1 MPGIDATPVSPVDVE
16 AAIREFVTSEYSRVV
31 AAVGH
36 ATGQSDAAEDAVQDA
51 LIKVLADGHRPRR
64 LAAWVTVVAIN
75 ILRARHRRSR
85 AEERAT
91 RRMAQAPASDAAS
104 GVPERVAVLE
114 AVDRLPDGQRVAVL
128 LHYYLDAAVAD
139 IATALGVSEGTVK
152 TQLYRGRRALG
163 AVLGGEEEEA

>member
-1 MPGIDATPVSPVDVE
+1 MSGIGAAPVSPVDVE
-16 AAIREFVTSEYSRVV
+16 AAIREFVGSEYPRVV

-36 ATGQSDAAEDAVQDA
+36 ATGQPDVAEDAVQDA
-51 LIKVLADGHRPRR
+51 LIKVLEDGHRPRR

-91 RRMAQAPASDAAS
+91 RRMEHAPADDAAS

-152 TQLYRGRRALG
+152 TQLHRGRRALA
-163 AVLGGEEEEA
+163 AVLGEEET

>member
-1 MPGIDATPVSPVDVE
+1 MSGIGATPVSPVDVE
-16 AAIREFVTSEYSRVV
+16 AAIREFVASEYPRVV

-36 ATGQSDAAEDAVQDA
+36 ATGQADAAEDAVQDA

-75 ILRARHRRSR
+75 VLHARHRRSR

-91 RRMAQAPASDAAS
+91 RRMEQAPADDAAS

-114 AVDRLPDGQRVAVL
+114 AVNRLPEGQRVAVL

-152 TQLYRGRRALG
+152 TQLHRGRRALA
-163 AVLGGEEEEA
+163 AVLGEEET